1 MNKKIFLATT
11 IISLFF
17 LGSCITSLQR
27 LVTYTTIT
35 ADNRITGN
43 WQYEDLSVRIESIPG
58 SLFFKYITSSIS
70 ASGEVKSAYDSKKD
84 SMLYSK
90 SYVIDFTKKDYQYY
104 MACSLIKLGNELFAD
119 IEPVGPK
126 ALNNPA
132 AKDMDDL
139 FQGGSYI
146 PSHSIAKVVF
156 RGNQMEFRFLNSD
169 FIEDQLKNGRVAIK
183 YEKDDLFQT
192 SLITSSSKD
201 LQQFLYKYGND
212 ERLYSKENT
221 VTLKKI

>member
-1 MNKKIFLATT
+1 MNKKIFQATAIT
-11 IISLFF
+11 SLIF
-17 LGSCITSLQR
+17 LSSCITSLQR
-27 LVTYTTIT
+27 LVTYTTVT

-43 WQYEDLSVRIESIPG
+43 WQYEDLPVKIESIPG
-58 SLFFKYITSSIS
+58 SLFFKNITASIS
-70 ASGEVKSAYDSKKD
+70 ASGEVKSAYDSKED

-90 SYVIDFTKKDYQYY
+90 SYVIDFTKNDYHYY
-104 MACSLIKLGNELFAD
+104 MTCSLIKLGNELFAD
-119 IEPVGPK
+119 VEPIDAKP
-126 ALNNPA
+126 LNNPA

-156 RGNQMEFRFLNSD
+156 RGNQMEFRFLNSG
-169 FIEDQLKNGRVAIK
+169 FIGDQLKNGRIAIK

-201 LQQFLYKYGND
+201 LQQFLSKYGND